1 MYYFHSYINFKNK
14 YFEELKNLPAP
25 IREMTIFQKIVSE
38 IPLEIRDDDLIPGR
52 YGSTVR
58 PGDPPPEK
66 TFSFFEAYSD
76 EEKRVKNE
84 LFKSF
89 GIKTVFDAGHTCIDY
104 GYIINHGIKAYE
116 EKVRSELKKDG
127 LSYEKRTMLSAMML
141 SVECV
146 KIYMNRFAILAAE
159 KYSETG
165 DNRFLKMQDAISAV
179 PYNKA
184 DTFYKAIVSIWTMHS
199 LSPIADGNWSSIS
212 LGRIDQYLYPLYKKE
227 IENGTPKEELMSY
240 LENLFRLL
248 NCYGDGACA
257 LNVGGMDKDGN
268 DMTNEL
274 SYLLLEVEKKLCYAS
289 PIFTVR
295 LTPGTP
301 EDFIDSCIDSKLFRI
316 GQPTFYGEANCR
328 KAVVL
333 RGVPENDAVNF
344 SVNSC
349 MGLYMSGEEIA
360 SMWGI
365 IMNMHLPL
373 ELTLNNGKPLCGEL
387 PFTLDTEHCRVTSLE
402 ELLILYK
409 KYLQKICTAIMKF
422 NRKNAYNRAANRP
435 NAFLSMM
442 TANCIESGKD
452 RAIGAKYNTE
462 TVEAFAC
469 ANTADAICAID
480 TLVFREKKYTI
491 EEYINAVKNDFES
504 FGDILADIKKCPKYG
519 TNNEY
524 ADYVMRSLCG
534 MLSEICKAESYDNV
548 YFIPSLH
555 TLDGNVHFGEELY
568 TTFDGRLRGKAVAKN
583 AGPVN
588 EVRDSDPTS
597 LIISASSTGQELF
610 SGGQPIDLYFGK
622 SLLDTKEKRDRIKAL
637 IKTYIK
643 LGGLQLQVNSVDI
656 ELLEK
661 AMLNPDEYR
670 NVVVRIGG
678 YSRRFTELSK
688 EAQLEFIQ
696 RFRLESKAV
705 PQ

>member
-66 TFSFFEAYSD
+66 TFSLFEAYSD

-127 LSYEKRTMLSAMML
+127 LSYEKKTMLSAMML

-274 SYLLLEVEKKLCYAS
+274 SRLLLEVEKKLCLAS
-289 PIFTVR
+289 PIFAVR
-295 LTPGTP
+295 INPNTP
-301 EDFIDSCIDSKLFRI
+301 EDFLDACIDAELFRI
-316 GQPTFYGEANCR
+316 GQPTFYGEIPCR
-328 KAVVL
+328 KAVSL
-333 RGVPENDAVNF
+333 RGVPEKDAANF
-344 SVNSC
+344 TVNSC

-373 ELTLNNGKPLCGEL
+373 ELALNGGEPLKGEIPL
-387 PFTLDTEHCRVTSLE
+387 SLE
-402 ELLILYK
+402 TDFCTAENLDELLDLYK
-409 KYLQKICTAIMKF
+409 NYLGEICRAVFKF
-422 NRKNAYNRAANRP
+422 NRKNACNKAANRP

-491 EEYINAVKNDFES
+491 EEYITAVKCDFCGFE
-504 FGDILADIKKCPKYG
+504 DILADIKKCDKYG
-519 TNNEY
+519 INSEY
-524 ADYVMRSLCG
+524 ADTIMKKICK
-534 MLSEICKAESYDNV
+534 MLSDICKAESRDNV
-548 YFIPSLH
+548 YFLPSLH
-555 TLDGNVHFGEELY
+555 TLDSNVSFGENLY
-568 TTFDGRLRGKAVAKN
+568 TTLDGRIGGKPVAKN

-588 EVRDSDPTS
+588 EVRTSDPTS
-597 LIISASSTGQELF
+597 LVMSASSIGQEYL
-610 SGGQPIDLYFGK
+610 SGGQPIDLYFDK
-622 SLLDTKEKRDRIKAL
+622 SLLDTKEKRDGIKVL
-637 IKTYIK
+637 IKTYITR
-643 LGGLQLQVNSVDI
+643 GGLQLQVNSVDTEI
-656 ELLEK
+656 LKK
-661 AMLNPDEYR
+661 AIRNPDEYR
-670 NVVVRIGG
+670 SVVVRIGG
-678 YSRRFTELSK
+678 YSRRFVDLSEK
-688 EAQLEFIQ
+688 AQLEFIE
-696 RFRLESKAV
+696 RFSAEKTK
-705 PQ
+705 